1 MDNTLKHIQA
11 QVYKP
16 CGFEL
21 SGLKTESESK
31 EYDACRFV
39 LNGLKIIS
47 RSAKITP
54 KKGGQFVTFWKRKG
68 NEPIEPFHETDAVDF
83 YVVNL
88 RADDKLGQFVFPR
101 SVLIKKGIISTDKK
115 EGKRAFR
122 VYPPWDTTN
131 SKQAERTQKWQ
142 LDYFYEIGENIDFVK
157 VKLLYKNDNG

>member
-1 MDNTLKHIQA
+1 MDNTLKQIQA

-16 CGFEL
+16 IDFEI
-21 SGLKTESESK
+21 TDFTIETESK

-68 NEPIEPFHETDAVDF
+68 NGPIAPFHETDAFDF

-88 RADDKLGQFVFPR
+88 WADDKLGQFVFPR

-122 VYPPWDTTN
+122 VYPPWDTAN
-131 SKQAERTQKWQ
+131 NKQAERTQKWQ

-157 VKLLYKNDNG
+157 VKLLYKNDNS